1 MFITKCISIDY
12 FLPGTVRERL
22 YHELRLESLVTE
34 VGFENLSFL

>member
-1 MFITKCISIDY
+1 MFITKCVSIDC

-34 VGFENLSFL
+34 VGFENLFFL